1 MLGPFWKAV
10 NREGGFFFN
19 VMFDVFLPR
28 VTSNLHQM
36 AVSFSFKSL
45 DSEEDKVIHPEE
57 KKKSMQVSVISST
70 FLW

>member
-1 MLGPFWKAV
+1 
-10 NREGGFFFN
+10 
-19 VMFDVFLPR
+19 MFDVFLPR

-36 AVSFSFKSL
+36 VVSFSFKSL

>member
-1 MLGPFWKAV
+1 
-10 NREGGFFFN
+10 
-19 VMFDVFLPR
+19 MFDVFLPR